1 MGMLRDNSFINSMPS
16 IHSLDSSQDIEARK
30 VLDFIDSKIEGF
42 PSFLLKT
49 IDSNTENRITDSLI
63 NYLEFHKSVDMPFRF
78 GKNPTQPGSTR
89 ETDIGVFPRPKILT
103 SSPITILEF
112 EAKRLSTTS
121 NYKEYVYGAR
131 GGMERFKKRLHG
143 SHLNICGMFGY
154 VQSHSSEHW
163 IKKIN
168 ELIEKLGREKADPII
183 DWTSQEEKLQIV
195 SKSNSVVIKQK
206 SINDRKGHT
215 KIVLCH
221 YFLDLK
227 C

>member
-1 MGMLRDNSFINSMPS
+1 MLQDNSFINSMPS

-121 NYKEYVYGAR
+121 NYKKNTSMVHVVVWSDLRKDYMEVILIFAGCL
-131 GGMERFKKRLHG
+131 GMSNHILR
-143 SHLNICGMFGY
+143 NIG
-154 VQSHSSEHW
+154 
-163 IKKIN
+163 
-168 ELIEKLGREKADPII
+168 
-183 DWTSQEEKLQIV
+183 
-195 SKSNSVVIKQK
+195 
-206 SINDRKGHT
+206 
-215 KIVLCH
+215 
-221 YFLDLK
+221 
-227 C
+227 